1 MGGGLLSDD
10 VPSEVTC
17 DSRLEQRP
25 ARTVLL
31 VGRSGNGKSA
41 TGNSILGRPAFE
53 SKGRASGVTT
63 VCELQS
69 STLPNGQIVHVID
82 TPGLFSLSPST
93 EFTCREILRCL
104 SLTKEGIDAVLLVF
118 SLRNRLTEEEK
129 SVVLALKIL
138 FGSKVLDYMI
148 VVFTNE
154 DALEDNG
161 DTFEEYVNDCPDIK
175 EILEACSDREVLF
188 ENTVKA
194 SDIQRAKQ
202 VQELLNY
209 VEEIA
214 RTNEKPYMDD
224 LSHEIRENETAFQEK
239 QRQILEMK
247 MNQQDMSQMM
257 KDTLKSHEDQ
267 QISHMMERLETKLRE
282 TKLRLELQ
290 LKREQAARLEME
302 KNSSNAVD
310 KLRTDLER
318 AEKMTMQLKR
328 NSKKCTIL

>member
-1 MGGGLLSDD
+1 MELL
-10 VPSEVTC
+10 
-17 DSRLEQRP
+17 RP
-25 ARTVLL
+25 ARTVIL
-31 VGRSGNGKSA
+31 VARSGNGKSA
-41 TGNSILGRPAFE
+41 TGNSILGRQAFK

-63 VCELQS
+63 ICELQS
-69 STLPNGQIVHVID
+69 STLPNGQILNVI
-82 TPGLFSLSPST
+82 GLFSLSPST

-118 SLRNRLTEEEK
+118 SLRNKLTEEEK
-129 SVVLALKIL
+129 SVLLALKIL
-138 FGSKVLDYMI
+138 FGSKVLDYVI

-175 EILEACSDREVLF
+175 EILEACNDRKVLF

-224 LSHEIRENETAFQEK
+224 LSHEIRENETVFQEK

-247 MNQQDMSQMM
+247 MNQQDMSRML
-257 KDTLKSHEDQ
+257 KDTNES
-267 QISHMMERLETKLRE
+267 
-282 TKLRLELQ
+282 
-290 LKREQAARLEME
+290 
-302 KNSSNAVD
+302 
-310 KLRTDLER
+310 
-318 AEKMTMQLKR
+318 
-328 NSKKCTIL
+328 